1 VVEASPESSEAG
13 HYMELARK
21 LRDNK
26 QRYSLTREILSNREV
41 IDMVSKYAW

>member
-1 VVEASPESSEAG
+1 
-13 HYMELARK
+13 MELTRK

-41 IDMVSKYAW
+41 IDMVNKYAW